1 MFLHNYATCSTNCTN
16 ASRPLRVK
24 GGCGRQADGTA
35 GLPPAPEIPR
45 AARHLRFVPKPDFA
59 VIFAIESREV
69 RAIGLARQPVDG
81 DTLAGNYRRSDLIE
95 NRRLP
100 MSFLLSR
107 KRPTC
112 HFFV

>member
-1 MFLHNYATCSTNCTN
+1 MSLLGQSRRFDVRPVTSGPPQSTDIPGV
-16 ASRPLRVK
+16 R
-24 GGCGRQADGTA
+24 RQVSK
-35 GLPPAPEIPR
+35 
-45 AARHLRFVPKPDFA
+45 VPKPDFA

-81 DTLAGNYRRSDLIE
+81 DTLPGNYRRSDLIE